1 MNCANVCRNIYY
13 LCYLNTFLSGAR
25 QFFWK
30 FRRTMGKVK
39 SHLFEFLKL
48 GPYIT
53 GSREIIYHRP
63 ENMETRPVRRFPG
76 VV

>member
-1 MNCANVCRNIYY
+1 MEQGNF
-13 LCYLNTFLSGAR
+13 FL
-25 QFFWK
+25 K

-53 GSREIIYHRP
+53 GSREIVYQGP
-63 ENMETRPVRRFPG
+63 ENLETWPVRHFQKKITFVYSKG
-76 VV
+76 G